1 MAKTLDEGE
10 LTTRDESV
18 KLRSVSKRLQVLLDD
33 AELADVRR
41 AARRQRLST
50 AAWVRQALRAARRT
64 EPGGDSRKKLAA
76 VRAAA
81 RNAFPTA
88 DIGDMLAEIERG
100 YTDGS
105 PP

>member
-1 MAKTLDEGE
+1 M
-10 LTTRDESV
+10 
-18 KLRSVSKRLQVLLDD
+18 SKRLQVLLDD

-64 EPGGDSRKKLAA
+64 EPSGDSRKKLAA

-81 RNAFPTA
+81 QNAFPTA
-88 DIGDMLAEIERG
+88 EIGDMLAEIERG
-100 YTDGS
+100 YAGGRE
-105 PP
+105 P